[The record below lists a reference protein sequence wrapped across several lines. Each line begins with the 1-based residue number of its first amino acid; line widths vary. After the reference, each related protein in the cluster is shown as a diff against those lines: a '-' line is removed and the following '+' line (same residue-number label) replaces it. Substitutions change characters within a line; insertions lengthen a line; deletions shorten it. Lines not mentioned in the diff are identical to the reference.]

1 MFDITISIWT
11 LVLLSGL
18 TGLGFGLY
26 IKTRQKLDET
36 NRILVANKLP
46 QVI

>member
-18 TGLGFGLY
+18 TVLVFGLY
-26 IKTRQKLDET
+26 IKARQKLDEA

>member
-18 TGLGFGLY
+18 TGLGFELY
-26 IKTRQKLDET
+26 INARQKLDKA

>member
-18 TGLGFGLY
+18 TGLVFGLY
-26 IKTRQKLDET
+26 IKERQKLDKA

>member
-1 MFDITISIWT
+1 MFEITISIWT
-11 LVLLSGL
+11 LVLLSIL
-18 TGLGFGLY
+18 TGIGFGLY
-26 IKTRQKLDET
+26 IKTKQKLDEA

>member
-18 TGLGFGLY
+18 TGLVFGLY
-26 IKTRQKLDET
+26 INTRQKLDE
-36 NRILVANKLP
+36 ANKLP